1 MQNGFIASITRVFS
15 WVGVIGVPGL
25 R

>member
-1 MQNGFIASITRVFS
+1 MQNGFIASITRVFA